1 MFWINS
7 IIYGSASKSSL
18 SPVRYPRHISILLV
32 YQSVTRR
39 TAKVYSSYYSHLPPQ
54 PPKQTLSR
62 TFTILPATTH
72 PTYPKWVRAS
82 NNLATDEV
90 SAHMG
95 MFNPKT
101 NDGFY
106 ELGLEVVHVIGER
119 IEEEGVG
126 RATSKCDG
134 GAEKFSAGNEGEK
147 DGWREEKD
155 SQGRIIWV
163 ET

>member
-1 MFWINS
+1 
-7 IIYGSASKSSL
+7 
-18 SPVRYPRHISILLV
+18 
-32 YQSVTRR
+32 
-39 TAKVYSSYYSHLPPQ
+39 
-54 PPKQTLSR
+54 
-62 TFTILPATTH
+62 
-72 PTYPKWVRAS
+72 
-82 NNLATDEV
+82 
-90 SAHMG
+90 MG

-126 RATSKCDG
+126 RARGVGVG
-134 GAEKFSAGNEGEK
+134 GGEKFGMGEK
-147 DGWREEKD
+147 EGWREEKD

>member
-1 MFWINS
+1 M
-7 IIYGSASKSSL
+7 
-18 SPVRYPRHISILLV
+18 
-32 YQSVTRR
+32 
-39 TAKVYSSYYSHLPPQ
+39 
-54 PPKQTLSR
+54 
-62 TFTILPATTH
+62 
-72 PTYPKWVRAS
+72 RAS
-82 NNLATDEV
+82 NTLATDEV

-126 RATSKCDG
+126 RSSLIG
-134 GAEKFSAGNEGEK
+134 VSGAGEKFGMGGEEK
-147 DGWREEKD
+147 GGWREEKD
-155 SQGRIIWV
+155 SQGRVIWV

>member
-1 MFWINS
+1 
-7 IIYGSASKSSL
+7 
-18 SPVRYPRHISILLV
+18 
-32 YQSVTRR
+32 
-39 TAKVYSSYYSHLPPQ
+39 
-54 PPKQTLSR
+54 
-62 TFTILPATTH
+62 
-72 PTYPKWVRAS
+72 
-82 NNLATDEV
+82 
-90 SAHMG
+90 MG

-106 ELGLEVVHVIGER
+106 ELGLEVVHDIGER

-126 RATSKCDG
+126 RARNGDG
-134 GAEKFSAGNEGEK
+134 MGDRFSVGIVDGDEK

>member
-1 MFWINS
+1 
-7 IIYGSASKSSL
+7 
-18 SPVRYPRHISILLV
+18 
-32 YQSVTRR
+32 
-39 TAKVYSSYYSHLPPQ
+39 
-54 PPKQTLSR
+54 
-62 TFTILPATTH
+62 
-72 PTYPKWVRAS
+72 
-82 NNLATDEV
+82 
-90 SAHMG
+90 MG

-126 RATSKCDG
+126 RASHGGNGMGDRFSVDG
-134 GAEKFSAGNEGEK
+134 GDEKE
-147 DGWREEKD
+147 GWREEKD